1 MILLTGG
8 AGYIG
13 SNMLLTLLN
22 KQHNVL
28 VLDNLSAGNKAAFD
42 HACKLSCGRG
52 QAHFIEADIR
62 QPDALHSIFAHN
74 PIDTVL
80 HFAGKKSIGESV
92 ANPLSYYEN
101 NVLGS
106 INILNAMAAFNVK
119 KLLFSSTTSVY
130 GQTNN
135 MPLNECSVVAPN
147 NPYSQSKA
155 VIDTLLQQM
164 AASDGS
170 LRLASMRYANPI
182 GACDPML
189 ADNSQDNLL
198 PAMERVKRRECEYL
212 SIYGGDYHT
221 IDGTAVRD
229 YIHVADVVRAH
240 VLALDYLANNAGY
253 HLWNISQGK
262 GYSVKQMVALFE
274 QVHGQSIPYQY
285 RPRRQGD
292 APAFYASYDKIQAQT
307 GWQPIHTISDALA
320 SVAHPQTTSL
330 KLSTID

>member
-13 SNMLLTLLN
+13 SNMLLALLN
-22 KQHNVL
+22 EQHNVL
-28 VLDNLSAGNKAAFD
+28 VLDNLSAGSKAAFD

-52 QAHFIEADIR
+52 QARFIEADIR
-62 QPDALHSIFAHN
+62 QPDALHAIFANN

-92 ANPLSYYEN
+92 ANPLLYYEN

-106 INILNAMAAFNVK
+106 INILSAMATFNVK

-135 MPLNECSVVAPN
+135 MPLNERSVVAPN

-155 VIDTLLQQM
+155 VIDTFLQKM

-182 GACDPML
+182 GAYDPML

-198 PAMERVKRRECEYL
+198 PAMQRVKRREREYL
-212 SIYGGDYHT
+212 SIYGGDYNT

-240 VLALDYLANNAGY
+240 VLALDYLANHTGY
-253 HLWNISQGK
+253 HLWNIGQGK
-262 GYSVKQMVALFE
+262 GYSVKQMIALFE
-274 QVHGQSIPYQY
+274 QTHGQAIPYQY
-285 RPRRQGD
+285 RPRRRGD
-292 APAFYASYDKIQAQT
+292 VAASYTSYGKIQAQT
-307 GWQPIHTISDALA
+307 GWQPKHTISAALA
-320 SVAHPQTTSL
+320 SVAHRQTASL
-330 KLSTID
+330 KSSTID